1 MANHKSAI
9 KRARQSE
16 IRRQRNRA
24 VKTRVK
30 GIIKDVN
37 TAALGEDNE
46 AASAKL
52 KTAQS
57 LIDKAAK
64 KGVLHRRTAARK
76 ISRLTKS
83 VRRVQP

>member
-9 KRARQSE
+9 KRARQNE

-30 GIIKDVN
+30 GIIKDVH
-37 TAALGEDNE
+37 AAAHGEDQD
-46 AASAKL
+46 AAAKL
-52 KTAQS
+52 QTAQS

-64 KGVLHRRTAARK
+64 KGVLHRKTAARK
-76 ISRLTKS
+76 ISRLTKT
-83 VRRVQP
+83 VRQVPA